1 MAWTPERIEE
11 LTQLWNAGHSASVI
25 GKRLG
30 VSKNA
35 VVGKAHRLKLP
46 ARPSP
51 IRRQSKTAAPVRK
64 PAPALTKPLAAPVSV
79 PAPPPAPAARE
90 VVARPPMI
98 RPRQQPVPR
107 QQPSPRQCQWP
118 IGDPTKPDF
127 HFCGEAA
134 VPSKPYCSDHCAVAY
149 VIRTRDRS
157 SRAA

>member
-1 MAWTPERIEE
+1 MLGVAMAWTPERIEE

-25 GKRLG
+25 GKHLG

-51 IRRQSKTAAPVRK
+51 IRRQSKTPAPVRK
-64 PAPALTKPLAAPVSV
+64 PAPALTRP
-79 PAPPPAPAARE
+79 PAPPASAPAVTVREE
-90 VVARPPMI
+90 VVAARPPVI
-98 RPRQQPVPR
+98 QAR

-127 HFCGEAA
+127 HFCGESA
-134 VPSKPYCSDHCAVAY
+134 VPSKPYCAEHCAVAY
-149 VIRTRDRS
+149 VIKSRDRS
-157 SRAA
+157 SAAA

>member
-1 MAWTPERIEE
+1 MLGVAMAWTPERIEE

-51 IRRQSKTAAPVRK
+51 IRRQAKPQAPVRK
-64 PAPALTKPLAAPVSV
+64 PAPALTRPTAEPVAV
-79 PAPPPAPAARE
+79 TPQPP
-90 VVARPPMI
+90 VVVAEEARPPQPMI
-98 RPRQQPVPR
+98 RTG
-107 QQPSPRQCQWP
+107 QQPSPRKCQWP

-134 VPSKPYCSDHCAVAY
+134 VPSKPYCAEHCAVAY
-149 VIRTRDRS
+149 VIKARDRRS
-157 SRAA
+157 EAA

>member
-11 LTQLWNAGHSASVI
+11 LTQLWKAGHSASVI

-51 IRRQSKTAAPVRK
+51 IRRQSKSPTPVRK
-64 PAPALTKPLAAPVSV
+64 PAPALTKPPAAPVS
-79 PAPPPAPAARE
+79 APAPAARE
-90 VVARPPMI
+90 EVRRPPMI
-98 RPRQQPVPR
+98 RPRQPVTPR

-134 VPSKPYCSDHCAVAY
+134 VPSKPYCGEHCSVAY
-149 VIRTRDRS
+149 VIKSRDRS
-157 SRAA
+157 SQAA